1 MTVYRH
7 LGRAIEIMRREP
19 DPTKWGP
26 MIDRLSEEEQAE
38 CRPWL
43 REQAKRVLRIRRS
56 TAPFP
61 PRPSGRG
68 SKA

>member
-19 DPTKWGP
+19 DPMKWGM
-26 MIDRLSEEEQAE
+26 MIDRLSAEEQAE

-43 REQAKRVLRIRRS
+43 REQAKRVLRIRRI
-56 TAPFP
+56 TAQFP
-61 PRPSGRG
+61 PTAFGRA
-68 SKA
+68 SKG